1 VSRRGWLLFAAM
13 CVIWGVPYLFIKV
26 AVEYLSPVLLV
37 FLRTAGAAA
46 LLLPVAAARGQLRPV
61 LAHWRILLVFSVV
74 EITVPWLLL
83 SDAETRLS
91 SSLTGL
97 LIAAVPLVG
106 AVLATVSGDDE
117 RVGAG
122 RVTGLLVGV
131 VGVGALLGLDVNG
144 GDRGAVAE
152 MAVVVVGY
160 ATGPIIIKRRL
171 SQLPSMGVIA
181 SSLVVSAVAYLPWAM
196 ASLPSSVPPARAIG
210 SVAVLAVVC
219 SAVAFLVFFALVGE
233 VGPARATVFTYIN
246 PAIAV
251 LLGVTVLSEP
261 FTTGKAV
268 GLPLVLVGSYLATR
282 RTGASPGQADAP
294 EACAAGTAYAE
305 PVLAPQRSGSGSD
318 R

>member
-37 FLRTAGAAA
+37 FLRTAGGAA
-46 LLLPVAAARGQLRPV
+46 LMLPVAAARGQLRPV
-61 LAHWRILLVFSVV
+61 LAHWRILLVYSAV
-74 EITVPWLLL
+74 EIAIPWLLL

-106 AVLATVSGDDE
+106 AVLTTVSGDDE
-117 RVGAG
+117 RLSTG
-122 RVTGLLVGV
+122 RLVGLLVGV
-131 VGVGALLGLDVNG
+131 VGVAALLGFDVNG
-144 GDRGAVAE
+144 GDLGAVAE

-160 ATGPIIIKRRL
+160 AIGPILIKRRL
-171 SQLPSMGVIA
+171 NTLPSMGVIA
-181 SSLVVSAVAYLPWAM
+181 SSLGVSALAYLPWAM
-196 ASLPSSVPPARAIG
+196 ASLPAAAPPARVVG
-210 SVAVLAVVC
+210 SIAVLTVVC
-219 SAVAFLVFFALVGE
+219 TAVAFLVFFALIVE

-246 PAIAV
+246 PAVAV

-268 GLPLVLVGSYLATR
+268 GLPLVLAGSYLATR
-282 RTGASPGQADAP
+282 RTAAPPRQADVP
-294 EACAAGTAYAE
+294 EACAAATAYGE
-305 PVLAPQRSGSGSD
+305 PALAPQSSGTVPD